1 MGVGGLHRFG
11 APLLHFERNLVDS
24 VRAIYHSTRVKMHSM
39 SYSKSNRALGNFA
52 KTGRSD

>member
-39 SYSKSNRALGNFA
+39 SYSKSNRALVNFA